1 MAKRFLGMHVGF
13 STTPPATSMF
23 DIYKN
28 LWEIIAIIGTP
39 SCVQFDIIFIASCIV
54 TECKECV
61 CVASGDLI
69 QLSDGPGGKSVSQS
83 GGTVHKQPCG
93 TCWTAE
99 GQMGD
104 DRNEQGHKRCQ

>member
-1 MAKRFLGMHVGF
+1 M
-13 STTPPATSMF
+13 
-23 DIYKN
+23 
-28 LWEIIAIIGTP
+28 
-39 SCVQFDIIFIASCIV
+39 
-54 TECKECV
+54 

-83 GGTVHKQPCG
+83 GGAMHKQPCG

-104 DRNEQGHKRCQ
+104 GRDEQGRK